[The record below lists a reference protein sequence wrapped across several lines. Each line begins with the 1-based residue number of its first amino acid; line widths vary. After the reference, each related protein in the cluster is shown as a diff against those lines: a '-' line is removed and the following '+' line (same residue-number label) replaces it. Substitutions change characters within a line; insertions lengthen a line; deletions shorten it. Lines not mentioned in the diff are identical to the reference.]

1 MIKWIVSDMDGTL
14 LNEKNIIP
22 ETTVHYLIECQK
34 KGIRLILA
42 SGRSY
47 ARLMPYVEQLQME
60 QYGGALIEVN
70 GAALYNLTDRR
81 RIVIS
86 QLERKDKIEIYKVL
100 EQFQPEI
107 QFYEDMSV
115 YYQIPEW
122 QIPLKEKERQEK
134 KLDKNYPLLG
144 GAWSWLN
151 ENIHNYPTEKR
162 VFSVDEVPNKLNK
175 INCLDSE
182 DHIQQIYEYLQK
194 NYTGIYHFTRTCKR
208 LIEIVPYGITKG
220 QTLKKFMNENK
231 VNPNE
236 VIAFGDGE
244 NDVDLFQQVSY
255 AIAMDNAADYVKKFA
270 NDVTDSNRE
279 EGVRKALEKYL

>member
-1 MIKWIVSDMDGTL
+1 MIRWIVSDMDGTL
-14 LNEKNIIP
+14 LNEHNIIP
-22 ETTVHYLIECQK
+22 DTTANYLIECQRN
-34 KGIRLILA
+34 GIHLILA

-47 ARLMPYVEQLQME
+47 ARLMPYVKQLQMDK
-60 QYGGALIEVN
+60 YGGALIEVN
-70 GAALYNLTDRR
+70 GVALYNLTDRKR
-81 RIVIS
+81 MVIS
-86 QLERKDKIEIYKVL
+86 QLEQKDKMEIYHML

-107 QFYEDMSV
+107 QFYEDESV
-115 YYQIPEW
+115 YYHIPEW
-122 QIPLKEKERQEK
+122 QIPLKEKEKKEK

-151 ENIHNYPTEKR
+151 DSIHNYPTEKR

-182 DHIQQIYEYLQK
+182 EHIQRIYDFLQK
-194 NYTGIYHFTRTCKR
+194 NDKGLYNFTRTCKR

-220 QTLKKFMNENK
+220 QTLKKFMNENG
-231 VNPNE
+231 VHPDE

-244 NDVDLFQQVSY
+244 NDVDLFRQVSY
-255 AIAMDNAADYVKKFA
+255 GIAMDNAAEYVKKFA
-270 NDVTDSNRE
+270 NDMTASNRN